1 MGLHERGT
9 QGGEVGNVLLQAVE
23 FLHPLRGGLTFGLAR
38 LLGGEAGA
46 GDFEGFKQGR
56 GGEATRGEVLRGGVA
71 ALACLLD
78 LGFDRHDGEGLAPS
92 VKACAVGL
100 TCGEVGLEG
109 SDGGV
114 RSGAFGDEAPRLRPG
129 GEGGFGI
136 GGAGTSGGRL
146 GTKGDRGPG
155 GLFAKGGQ
163 VVDRGHLAGQEDH
176 IQIEA
181 CTVDGEVG
189 LASGLMQLFLDA
201 PIDLRAEQLLEDG
214 ASPLRVGGEELA
226 ELALR
231 QHDDL
236 AELFGRHADQLLH
249 LGVDILDTPASSG
262 DVRAFWSDL
271 PYGGAGLD
279 RNGAVFAA
287 LCRALLHGGALD
299 AEAPGGV
306 AGPEFELERD
316 LGQHLGLGVV
326 ATQVGS
332 IAFAPGTHAVQ
343 GEADGVK
350 DGGLAGPDRPL
361 DEEERPLTKLGE
373 VNRRLVG
380 EGAEGGGGQ
389 GDRAHQ

>member
-1 MGLHERGT
+1 
-9 QGGEVGNVLLQAVE
+9 
-23 FLHPLRGGLTFGLAR
+23 
-38 LLGGEAGA
+38 
-46 GDFEGFKQGR
+46 
-56 GGEATRGEVLRGGVA
+56 
-71 ALACLLD
+71 
-78 LGFDRHDGEGLAPS
+78 
-92 VKACAVGL
+92 
-100 TCGEVGLEG
+100 
-109 SDGGV
+109 
-114 RSGAFGDEAPRLRPG
+114 
-129 GEGGFGI
+129 
-136 GGAGTSGGRL
+136 
-146 GTKGDRGPG
+146 
-155 GLFAKGGQ
+155 
-163 VVDRGHLAGQEDH
+163 
-176 IQIEA
+176 
-181 CTVDGEVG
+181 
-189 LASGLMQLFLDA
+189 MQLFLDA

-236 AELFGRHADQLLH
+236 AELVGRHADQLLH
-249 LGVDILDTPASSG
+249 LGVDSIDAPAGSG
-262 DVRAFWSDL
+262 DVRAVWSDL
-271 PYGGAGLD
+271 PDGGAGLD

-306 AGPEFELERD
+306 AGPEFELKRD